1 LGGGDPFYIFNDMA
15 TLKEIYN
22 ELETLY
28 EDLDG
33 YVEEVDNAD
42 LASDVTGNAL
52 IPLSK
57 ILSAI
62 DSILDDEAA
71 GVYDMYGEDDLYEE
85 EEDLW

>member
-1 LGGGDPFYIFNDMA
+1 MGGGDPFYIFNDMA

-28 EDLDG
+28 DDLDDF
-33 YVEEVDNAD
+33 VDNTENAN
-42 LASDVTGNAL
+42 LSSDVTGNAL

>member
-1 LGGGDPFYIFNDMA
+1 MA

-28 EDLDG
+28 EELDE
-33 YVEEVDNAD
+33 YVDNAENGN
-42 LASDVTGNAL
+42 LSSDVTGNAL

-57 ILSAI
+57 VLTAI

-71 GVYDMYGEDDLYEE
+71 GVYENYTEDDLYEE
-85 EEDLW
+85 NVEFDW

>member
-1 LGGGDPFYIFNDMA
+1 MA

-28 EDLDG
+28 EELDE
-33 YVEEVDNAD
+33 YVDNAENGN
-42 LASDVTGNAL
+42 LSSDVTGNAL

-57 ILSAI
+57 VLTAI

-71 GVYDMYGEDDLYEE
+71 GVYENYTEDDIYEE
-85 EEDLW
+85 NEEFDW

>member
-1 LGGGDPFYIFNDMA
+1 MA

-28 EDLDG
+28 EELDE
-33 YVEEVDNAD
+33 YIDNAENSN
-42 LASDVTGNAL
+42 LSSDVTGNAL

-57 ILSAI
+57 VLTAI

-71 GVYDMYGEDDLYEE
+71 GVYENYTEDDLYEE
-85 EEDLW
+85 NEEFDW